1 MTAYIAFLSSARLRQ
16 NGETLIANIEQ
27 RVPASQAPLLNDIM
41 VDFTDEVLQAFFL
54 DVVDLLKLSPFMSR
68 VVHGSVSTIKGTV
81 HSVSRTIISKLDNKQ
96 LAPMAGY
103 MGGLMLD
110 APDAHGHSAAHVGF
124 PVSAATYERL
134 HAVITKMRAGDTASQ
149 VPALVAVLNEVTDL
163 AMEAYFTT
171 PTELLKLGFL
181 LRKMADG
188 GVGVI
193 RGAVHMV
200 IKRLVPDLSHD
211 QLLEVAEY
219 MDSLIL
225 RSAHPYR

>member
-1 MTAYIAFLSSARLRQ
+1 MTAYIAFLSSPRLRQ
-16 NGETLIANIEQ
+16 NGETLIANIEG
-27 RVPASQAPLLNDIM
+27 RAEASQAPLLNAIM
-41 VDFTDEVLQAFFL
+41 VDFTDEVLKTFFL

-68 VVHGSVSTIKGTV
+68 VVHGAVSTIKSTV
-81 HSVSRTIISKLDNKQ
+81 HSVSRSIISKLDNKQ

-103 MGGLMLD
+103 MGSLMLD
-110 APDAHGHSAAHVGF
+110 APDTHGHSAHHVGF
-124 PVSAATYERL
+124 PVSADTYERL
-134 HAVITKMRAGDTASQ
+134 HTVIARMREGDTAGQ

-163 AMEAYFTT
+163 ALEAYFTT
-171 PTELLKLGFL
+171 PVELLKLGFL

-188 GVGVI
+188 GISVI

-200 IKRLVPDLSHD
+200 IKRLVPDLTHD
-211 QLLEVAEY
+211 QLLEVAAY